1 MGNGDAGKRGQIGF
15 GRGRGGALVLLPALA
30 LLLAGCAGGIGGGN
44 GNEGPMGSGDAGNQ
58 GLFGSTMQTTTV
70 SPTAAA
76 SNAGGTPAGTAA
88 VTPGDAD
95 PSQFTCPP
103 VQVRGGA
110 AAWQVTDPQD
120 GGVRYQAT
128 LGQFS
133 RECRFT
139 APDMNIRIG
148 IQGRVLLGA
157 KGGPGKV
164 NVPIRLAVVEEG
176 PEPKSVWTKFYS
188 VPVEIGA
195 GVMQVDFGIVAD
207 DVNFPRPTPAASER
221 YVIYVGFDPQGA
233 QEKPQR
239 QQRPA
244 TQARP
249 RPQSQ
254 SAAQPQAQRPRPSA
268 PAAAAPASAQS
279 TAPAA
284 APAIRTAPA
293 TPAPTA
299 PAASAPAATPSAPI
313 TAPAASAPAAKP
325 DDSQTQWI
333 GAPAPS
339 TGGFSQ

>member
-1 MGNGDAGKRGQIGF
+1 
-15 GRGRGGALVLLPALA
+15 
-30 LLLAGCAGGIGGGN
+30 
-44 GNEGPMGSGDAGNQ
+44 MGSGDAGNQ

-88 VTPGDAD
+88 VTPGDFDA
-95 PSQFTCPP
+95 SQFTCPP
-103 VQVRGGA
+103 IQVRGGA

-139 APDMNIRIG
+139 APDMNIRVG

-207 DVNFPRPTPAASER
+207 DVNFPRPTPAVSER

-233 QEKPQR
+233 GE
-239 QQRPA
+239 
-244 TQARP
+244 
-249 RPQSQ
+249 
-254 SAAQPQAQRPRPSA
+254 
-268 PAAAAPASAQS
+268 AAAPAASGHPGAS
-279 TAPAA
+279 AA
-284 APAIRTAPA
+284 AEPARRAAAGP
-293 TPAPTA
+293 
-299 PAASAPAATPSAPI
+299 ASAPGGARRHRGAGSGADRGSCRRPRDPHRAGHSGPGGARRFGSCRDAVGADHRAGRQRPGGQAGRHPDAVDRRARALDRRLLAIARERHATRRLTPRRNGPCGCGGPPSTPSA
-313 TAPAASAPAAKP
+313 
-325 DDSQTQWI
+325 
-333 GAPAPS
+333 
-339 TGGFSQ
+339 